1 LFFSKFFLNLKMVLE
16 ATVICMDNSD
26 WMRNGDYPPSRLEA
40 QNDAVN
46 LLCST
51 KTQSNP
57 ESTVAVVA
65 CGGKSPEVLVTLTND
80 IGKVLSAVHS
90 AKLGGPLNFMNGIQV
105 AQLVLKHRQNKNQQ
119 QRIVFFV
126 GSPISEDKNDLVQL
140 GKRLKKNNVAVDII
154 NFGEENDNKDKLEAF
169 YDSVQNN
176 ENSHLLS
183 IAPGIQILSEVLF
196 SSPIFAGT
204 EGFLSDRTAFG
215 IGQPAS
221 DLAMEDPELA
231 LALNMSLEEE
241 RARLEAQRKAGES
254 SDAMETVTSSSLV
267 PSSTSSTSSTGAVS
281 SESLPTVS
289 EETFAD
295 EEERELLRQA
305 LAMSEMHSHVHLESL
320 NNASS
325 SSATIANTTATTTTT
340 NPTVIEPVPNASSS
354 GNTSTGSMSVTD
366 SSVSSVPDASNSSV
380 STTPTLNISSPD
392 IEMRDVEEEEDMLE
406 TAKALSMSLMDIS
419 KSQKNEAQ
427 NPSEASKESETS
439 SSAAAAATT
448 TVASNIMDDPAFV
461 TSVLMTL
468 PGVDPNNESIRRVL
482 ESLRSQEKEKEN
494 AQKDTKKDK

>member
-154 NFGEENDNKDKLEAF
+154 NFGEENDNKEKLEAF

-254 SDAMETVTSSSLV
+254 SDAMETVISSSLV
-267 PSSTSSTSSTGAVS
+267 SSSTSSTSSTGAVS
-281 SESLPTVS
+281 SESLPTVP

-305 LAMSEMHSHVHLESL
+305 LAMSEMHSHAHLESL
-320 NNASS
+320 DNASS
-325 SSATIANTTATTTTT
+325 SSATIANTTATNT
-340 NPTVIEPVPNASSS
+340 TVIEPVPNTSSS
-354 GNTSTGSMSVTD
+354 GNTSSTSSMSVTD
-366 SSVSSVPDASNSSV
+366 SSVSSVPDVSNSSV
-380 STTPTLNISSPD
+380 STTPTLKVSSPD
-392 IEMRDVEEEEDMLE
+392 IEMQDVEEEEDMLE

-427 NPSEASKESETS
+427 NPSEAPKESEIS
-439 SSAAAAATT
+439 SSATAAATT
-448 TVASNIMDDPAFV
+448 ATTASNIMDDPAFV

-482 ESLRSQEKEKEN
+482 DSLRSQEKEN